1 MEYRRNR
8 NHMNSV
14 DSADI
19 DHVRLNPVGG
29 TGREVFV
36 ANVHW
41 EARESDLRDTLGEYG
56 EIKYLRIVFDRAT
69 GRSKGFAFVTFVQP
83 VSLEALQGAECMGRP
98 LHIDWNRKAPRNQP
112 QRPKRV
118 QVKPKTDRL
127 GHSVFAKAKALF
139 RRLWVKLKTD
149 RSGRSVPATQSV
161 RDSAPASAQGP
172 EAEIVQPSMWVEMT
186 APNGNGSA
194 ALVCY
199 DPERSGLIRQHFE
212 KLQRTDAP
220 PWHGGNLGSA
230 IADQLAGASGLV
242 ASGLQAGQMF
252 QVIGT
257 PHLVEG
263 LKMGTHALMQTAE
276 GTLGTVVS
284 SSSGKIAGSLRF
296 AKASMAP
303 VLAPVLAW
311 QILHGIAGTSQL
323 RKINRRLDVM
333 QRKLETIAARS
344 EAGILGEVLNAV
356 RTLDDI
362 LAEHANTG
370 TFTRNMETRLALVEQ
385 TIGSVLERTRS
396 LVDLFR
402 SKASEVHRLGG
413 KTGAVRTTNLLQEEG
428 GQAVHDMEMLFGLAA
443 ADLRVEEARMHHA
456 MEHNPADLQRRLNTV
471 TAKIDNYHDLLR
483 NLPSVESLESH
494 AQACVEEMG
503 WWQRKVFARGV
514 GSRRTLLSGAS
525 RRQSAGSIWRELDRG
540 QLRVLEGRGRYH
552 EDPHASQWR

>member
-1 MEYRRNR
+1 MEYSRKR
-8 NHMNSV
+8 
-14 DSADI
+14 
-19 DHVRLNPVGG
+19 VRQNPVGG

-41 EARESDLRDTLGEYG
+41 EARESDLRDTLSEYG

-98 LHIDWNRKAPRNQP
+98 LHIAWNRKAPQNQP

-149 RSGRSVPATQSV
+149 RSGPSVPATQSV
-161 RDSAPASAQGP
+161 RGSAPASVQGS
-172 EAEIVQPSMWVEMT
+172 EAEIVQPSTWVEMT
-186 APNGNGSA
+186 APNGDGSA

-199 DPERSGLIRQHFE
+199 GRQQSRLIQQRFE
-212 KLQRTDAP
+212 KLQRTDTTA
-220 PWHGGNLGSA
+220 WHGGNLGTA
-230 IADQLAGASGLV
+230 IADQLTGASGLV

-263 LKMGTHALMQTAE
+263 LKIGTHALMQTAE

-284 SSSGKIAGSLRF
+284 SSSGRIAGPLRF

-311 QILHGIAGTSQL
+311 QVLHGIAGTSQL
-323 RKINRRLDVM
+323 RKINRRLDVI
-333 QRKLETIAARS
+333 QRTLETIVARS
-344 EAGILGEVLNAV
+344 EAGVLGEVLNAV

-362 LAEHANTG
+362 LEEHANTG
-370 TFTRNMETRLALVEQ
+370 TFTRDMEIRLALVEK
-385 TIGSVLERTRS
+385 TIGSNLERNRG
-396 LVDLFR
+396 LLDLFR
-402 SKASEVHRLGG
+402 SKASEVHCLGG
-413 KTGAVRTTNLLQEEG
+413 KTGAVRATSLLQEEG

-443 ADLRVEEARMHHA
+443 ADLRVEEARMHLA
-456 MEHNPADLQRRLNTV
+456 MEHNPADLQRRLDKA
-471 TAKIDNYHDLLR
+471 TAKINSYHDLLR
-483 NLPSVESLESH
+483 NLPSVESLKSH
-494 AQACVEEMG
+494 AQACTQEMG

-514 GSRRTLLSGAS
+514 GKEAAGLSSLKLHDAQLPDRSGES
-525 RRQSAGSIWRELDRG
+525 LTGSSYVFWKDEAGVTKIHMLPNGDD
-540 QLRVLEGRGRYH
+540 H
-552 EDPHASQWR
+552 E